1 MRVVSRPAVS
11 PLRSPPILAILLAN
25 AISGTGNVLTSVA
38 LPWLIIARGGGGAE
52 IGLVGFATLVPL
64 LGGALL
70 GGLIVDRIGGRAAS
84 IVSDAASGV
93 TVAAI
98 GLLAIA
104 NLLPFWLLCA
114 LAFLGTVLDL
124 PGATGRSVLLP
135 GLAEREGVDLAAAN
149 GASETVRRLNILVG
163 PLIGGGLV
171 VLAGPAAALLVDA
184 GTFAVSALL
193 VALLVPGLRAARAS
207 AGWRLRD
214 GVALLWRDRLIR
226 ALMGVSGTVNVL
238 LNPVFFVLLPLY
250 VVARGGIASDQGL
263 LVAAFGVGTLT
274 GALGSA
280 RLTRRFGRRRVL
292 TAGVVVAGVAPALL
306 AGAPNLPLAAGAQV
320 VSGLG
325 IGPVGPIVLTVLGTR
340 VAAEVRGRVFGAHTT
355 IVNAAI
361 PIGVVVVGFVAE
373 LLDVRI
379 VLLLTSGI
387 FALSVLPLLFQPAL
401 ASLDAQSPIGGAA
414 PAGDPACLG

>member
-1 MRVVSRPAVS
+1 MSAVS
-11 PLRSPPILAILLAN
+11 PLRSPPIMALLLAN

-70 GGLIVDRIGGRAAS
+70 GGVIVDRIGGRAAS
-84 IVSDAASGV
+84 IVSDLASGA

-98 GLLAIA
+98 AVLAIA
-104 NLLPFWLLCA
+104 DLLPFWLLCA

-124 PGATGRSVLLP
+124 PGATARSVLLP
-135 GLAEREGVDLAAAN
+135 GLADRGRVELAAAN

-171 VLAGPAAALLVDA
+171 VLAGPALALLVDA
-184 GTFAVSALL
+184 ATFAVSAAL
-193 VALLVPGLRAARAS
+193 VRLLVPSLRAAPAT

-250 VVARGGIASDQGL
+250 VVARGGLPSDQGI
-263 LVAAFGVGTLT
+263 LVAAYGVGTLG

-280 RLTRRFGRRRVL
+280 RLMRRFGRRRVL
-292 TAGVVVAGVAPALL
+292 TVGVVAAGVAPALL
-306 AGAPNLPLAAGAQV
+306 AWAPDLPLAAGAQL

-325 IGPVGPIVLTVLGTR
+325 IGPVGPIVLTVLGSR
-340 VAAEVRGRVFGAHTT
+340 VAAEVRGRVFGAHAT

-401 ASLDAQSPIGGAA
+401 AALDTPPTTGGAA
-414 PAGDPACLG
+414 AAGDPEPA